1 MEYKSTILIVDDSEA
16 GRIVLDQLLAS
27 SDYNLEFA
35 ENGFEALEKIEKNV
49 PDLVLLD
56 VMMPGMNGFEVCKR
70 IRENEK
76 LKELPV
82 LMVSML
88 DDQESRLQ
96 GIESGA
102 DDFIN
107 KPFNLAEL
115 ELRIKTITRLN
126 RYRKIIAERQKLDWV
141 LDNTL
146 NAMLV
151 VDKNNNIKFLNKK
164 AKTYLD
170 IHDDTIEDNLNFFEL
185 IKNKYNMEPQDEW
198 LRLEDFDEN
207 NFPTLF
213 LVLPE
218 TETNSA
224 QWLQFLMYKSP
235 AGVNNQKLIVL
246 TDVTKQIQETRIER
260 TFHGLILHKLRTPMN
275 SLTGVFELIG
285 NFGEEMSKEEIIE
298 LMDNARTSFN
308 RLNSQVESIVNYVTN
323 PSTAKNYGEIFD
335 FENLPDFIGQ
345 VEKEHGLQKVDIYG
359 LEDVVDFSF
368 TLSNSAFKWIIVE
381 LALNAKKFH
390 PSHNPKCYI
399 RLSKNEESLSVKFG
413 DDGLHLAPDQIENV
427 WKPYYQ
433 GEKYFTGE
441 TPGVG
446 IGLST
451 IASYIWEAGGTFEL
465 YNRKDSK
472 GVEIE
477 LVLPLKIL
485 SS

>member
-1 MEYKSTILIVDDSEA
+1 MEYTSTILIVDDSEA
-16 GRIVLDQLLAS
+16 GRIVLDQLL
-27 SDYNLEFA
+27 SDSGYNLEFA
-35 ENGFEALEKIEKNV
+35 ENGFDALERLETHV

-56 VMMPGMNGFEVCKR
+56 VMMPGMNGFEVCKK
-70 IRENEK
+70 IREDER

-88 DDQESRLQ
+88 DDMESRLR

-141 LDNTL
+141 IDNTL

-151 VDKNNNIKFLNKK
+151 VDNDNNILFLNKK

-170 IHDDTIEDNLNFFEL
+170 IHEDTTGQNLNFFDL
-185 IKNKYNMEPQDEW
+185 IKNIYNQEPQEEW
-198 LRLEDFDEN
+198 AKLENCTGN
-207 NFPTLF
+207 NCPTLF

-224 QWLQFLMYKSP
+224 QWLQFLMYRSP
-235 AGVNNQKLIVL
+235 EGVTNQKLIVL

-285 NFGEEMSKEEIIE
+285 NFGDDMSKEEIIE
-298 LMDNARTSFN
+298 LMNNARTSFN

-323 PSTAKNYGEIFD
+323 PTTAKNYGEIFD
-335 FENLPDFIGQ
+335 FDHLPGFIEL
-345 VEKEHGLQKVDIYG
+345 VEKENELQKVDIFG
-359 LEDVVDFSF
+359 LEDVIGLSF
-368 TLSNSAFKWIIVE
+368 TLSNSAFKWVIIE

-390 PSHNPKCYI
+390 PGNNPKCYI
-399 RLSKNEESLSVKFG
+399 KLSKTDNHIVIKFG
-413 DDGLHLAPDQIENV
+413 DDGIHLSPDQIENV

-451 IASYIWEAGGTFEL
+451 IASYIWEAGGTFSL
-465 YNRKDSK
+465 YNRKETS
-472 GVEIE
+472 GVEVE
-477 LVLPLKIL
+477 LKLPIKVLN
-485 SS
+485 